1 MANRDSKR
9 EPSLPADAGFS
20 TRAIRSGTHRSEY
33 GEHSEALFLTSSF
46 VFEDAQQAADRF
58 QNKEPGVVYSRFTN
72 PSVQMFEE
80 RLACLEGAED
90 CVATAS
96 GMSAILA
103 VCLGLLKAGDQIVTS
118 GSLFGAT
125 IQLFDNFMQKF
136 GVGVRY
142 VSLTDPAAWQAA
154 ITPQTKLFYLET
166 PSNPLTEL
174 ADLQAIGQIARQAGV
189 ITVVD
194 NCFLTPALQ
203 QPLAFPIDL
212 VLHSATKYIDGQ
224 GRVLGGAVAGPKALV
239 DQVRQVVRTCG
250 PSMSPFNAW
259 VLHKSLETLSVRMRA
274 HNANAQALAEWLQ
287 AHPAVAKV
295 HYPGLASHPQHAL
308 AQRQQCGGGAVVA
321 FELKGTDS
329 VELTKK
335 AFALIDRVQLFSRTG
350 NLGDTRSIITHP
362 ASTTHGRISEE
373 ARARAGIGAGL
384 LRLAV
389 GLEDLVDLQKDLE
402 QGLR

>member
-1 MANRDSKR
+1 MAKQDKR
-9 EPSLPADAGFS
+9 LEPSLPVDAGFS

-33 GEHSEALFLTSSF
+33 GEHSEALYLTSSF
-46 VFEDAQQAADRF
+46 VFDDAQQAADRF
-58 QNKEPGVVYSRFTN
+58 QNREPGVVYSRFTN

-80 RLACLEGAED
+80 RLASLESAED

-96 GMSAILA
+96 GMSAILS

-118 GSLFGAT
+118 ASLFGAT

-142 VSLTDPAAWQAA
+142 VSLTDPAAWRAA

-174 ADLQAIGQIARQAGV
+174 ADLQAIGQIAREAGV

-259 VLHKSLETLSVRMRA
+259 VLHKSLETLSVRMKA
-274 HNANAQALAEWLQ
+274 HNANAQALAEWLE
-287 AHPAVAKV
+287 AHPAVARV
-295 HYPGLASHPQHAL
+295 HYPGLVSHPQHAL

-321 FELKGTDS
+321 FELKGSDP

-335 AFALIDRVQLFSRTG
+335 AFALFDRVQLFSRTG

-384 LRLAV
+384 VRLAV